1 MRLCRQTRN
10 AYQISQ
16 SARDC
21 FNIIAYVKSKEQP
34 LVCFR
39 STQKYQE
46 VFSMGRKQENTLNN
60 IEKVEDLLLEYKTLS
75 EERQL
80 RNCIKKIVNSI
91 ESSKALSL
99 VFRYL
104 EQVRQSENYRALN
117 KTLKD
122 DYIDQINE
130 MFEALNEEEIVA
142 IWNITI
148 SKFLRH

>member
-1 MRLCRQTRN
+1 
-10 AYQISQ
+10 
-16 SARDC
+16 
-21 FNIIAYVKSKEQP
+21 
-34 LVCFR
+34 
-39 STQKYQE
+39 
-46 VFSMGRKQENTLNN
+46 MGRKQENMLNN